1 MLKNIRSYFYNLKK
15 YQAPL
20 ETFVFPVI
28 LLLFPLFG
36 AGAGLD
42 ITDTTYSLGNYQYL
56 GSVNDMWLFSTFL
69 SNKVGALL
77 MQLPGA
83 GTMLGFNIYCSF
95 ITSAMAL
102 ISYYFLKRFMPG
114 WMIFIGEFIAES
126 ICFSPRAILYNYLTY
141 LLLTLG
147 TIFLI
152 AGLFALERQALYL
165 FIAGVFLGMNVMVRF
180 PNLAEAAL
188 ILILW
193 FYGYI
198 TRDKFGEVLK
208 KTLICIGGYVSGFG
222 IVFLGICL
230 GYGGPSRYIN
240 GIMALFGMT
249 EGASDYTSG
258 GMIGAILEAYMTSVT
273 HMLIVIPCMIAGVIM
288 FLLLPERYVFVK
300 KLLYI
305 GGLLVL
311 VRYYFAK
318 GVFTRNYF
326 YYDCMFQAAMM
337 FIITGIILCVIGSL
351 GILNG
356 SRQEQ
361 TLAFAAL
368 MLILIT
374 PLGSNNY
381 TFPIMNNMFL
391 IAPIILWLFR
401 RMMQRAGEK
410 DYNFPWQSF
419 VTTVI
424 IVLVIQGALF
434 HINFSFYDGADGTVR
449 DARADIP
456 KVSSQVTT
464 SYNAETLNELKQA
477 IDDNDLKNNKV
488 LLYGNV
494 PGLSY
499 VFDLEPAM
507 DTTWPDLDSY
517 AFSNFHEQLAMLSDS
532 GETPAVIIGKEGIDE
547 GTNTLKFDD
556 LMDFIDNHDYNKV
569 FESDRFMIFVSTTKE

>member
-20 ETFVFPVI
+20 ENWLFPVI
-28 LLLFPLFG
+28 LLLFPLIG
-36 AGAGLD
+36 ANAGLD
-42 ITDTTYSLGNYQYL
+42 ITDTTYSLGNYQFPDTIN
-56 GSVNDMWLFSTFL
+56 GMWFFSTFL
-69 SNKVGALL
+69 SNKVGALI

-102 ISYYFLKRFMPG
+102 VSYYFLKRFMPG

-141 LLLTLG
+141 LFLTLG

-152 AGLFALERQALYL
+152 AGLFALERQGLYL

-188 ILILW
+188 IVIVW
-193 FYGYI
+193 FYGWI
-198 TRDKFGEVLK
+198 TKDRFAEVLK
-208 KTLICIGGYVSGFG
+208 KTLLCIAGFLSGFG
-222 IVFLGICL
+222 IVYLITCL
-230 GYGGPSRYIN
+230 GYGPAEYFN
-240 GIMALFGMT
+240 GIMQLFGMT
-249 EGASDYTSG
+249 KGASDYTSG
-258 GMIGAILEAYMTSVT
+258 GMLGAILEAYMTSVT
-273 HMLIVIPCMIAGVIM
+273 HMLIVIPCIVAGVIM
-288 FLLLPERYVFVK
+288 FFLLPGRYVWVK
-300 KLLYI
+300 KLLYM

-311 VRYYFAK
+311 VRYYFAR

-337 FIITGIILCVIGSL
+337 FIITGIILCLIGTF

-361 TLAFAAL
+361 TLAFTAL
-368 MLILIT
+368 MLILVT

-401 RMMQRAGEK
+401 RMMQRAGEE
-410 DYNFPWQSF
+410 DYHFPWQSF

-434 HINFSFYDGADGTVR
+434 HINFSFYDGADGTKR

-456 KVSSQVTT
+456 KVSSMVTT
-464 SYNAETLNELKQA
+464 SYNAETLNELNKA
-477 IDDNDLKNNKV
+477 MEENGLKDDKV
-488 LLYGNV
+488 LLFGNV

-499 VFDLEPAM
+499 IFDLEPAI

-517 AFSNFHEQLAMLSDS
+517 GAFLFHQELELITDK
-532 GETPAVIIGKEGIDE
+532 ELPTVIIGKDGIGEGA
-547 GTNTLKFDD
+547 NTAKFDD
-556 LMDFIDNHDYNKV
+556 LMDFIGNHDYNKV
-569 FESDRFMIFVSTTKE
+569 FESDRFIVYASDNEE

>member
-20 ETFVFPVI
+20 ETWGFPLI
-28 LLLFPLFG
+28 LLLFPLLG
-36 AGAGLD
+36 ANAGLD
-42 ITDTTYSLGNYQYL
+42 VTDTTYSLGNYQYL
-56 GSVNDMWLFSTFL
+56 GSVNGMWLFSTFL
-69 SNKVGALL
+69 SNKLGEFL
-77 MQLPGA
+77 MLLPGA

-141 LLLTLG
+141 LFLTLG

-193 FYGYI
+193 FYGFI
-198 TRDKFGEVLK
+198 TKDRFAEVFK
-208 KTLICIGGYVSGFG
+208 KTLVCIAGYVSGFG
-222 IVFLGICL
+222 IVFLGICMA
-230 GYGGPSRYIN
+230 YGPSEYIN
-240 GIMALFGMT
+240 GIARLFGMT

-258 GMIGAILEAYMTSVT
+258 GMLGAIAEAYLTSVI
-273 HMLIVIPCMIAGVIM
+273 HMLIVIPCIVAGVIM
-288 FLLLPERYVFVK
+288 FLFLVGKYVWIK

-318 GVFTRNYF
+318 GVFTRNYY
-326 YYDCMFQAAMM
+326 YYDSMFQAAMM
-337 FIITGIILCVIGSL
+337 FIITGIIFCVIGSL

-368 MLILIT
+368 MLILVT

-401 RMMQRAGEK
+401 RMMQRAGDE
-410 DYNFPWQSF
+410 DYHFPWQSF

-456 KVSSQVTT
+456 KVSSMVTT
-464 SYNAETLNELKQA
+464 TYNAETLNELKA
-477 IDDNDLKNNKV
+477 TIDDNGLQDDKV

-499 VFDLEPAM
+499 IFDLEPAI

-517 AFSNFHEQLAMLSDS
+517 GSAFFGEALKKLSDA
-532 GETPAVIIGKEGIDE
+532 GETPTVIIGKEGTGE
-547 GTNTLKFDD
+547 GTNTHKYDD

-569 FESDRFMIFVSTTKE
+569 FESDRFLIFASNNEE